1 MHTFGCICIYRSS
14 YKVYHFRKTWR
25 DKKKL
30 NFCTFVQYILCPLT
44 QYIYYSLNNQYNIDC
59 YFVLFNIFVHTKFRI
74 IIFILREENTNFSLS
89 LSLTHTHSRLLLL
102 PSLFTL
108 FTLHTHTH
116 IHTKFF
122 LTLSY
127 LHNISISKLYTTSIF
142 NISKSLLSFS

>member
-1 MHTFGCICIYRSS
+1 MYVCSVYIMSS
-14 YKVYHFRKTWR
+14 YSV
-25 DKKKL
+25 
-30 NFCTFVQYILCPLT
+30 
-44 QYIYYSLNNQYNIDC
+44 YIYYSLNNQYNIDC

-89 LSLTHTHSRLLLL
+89 LSLSHTHTLVSSYFPLSSLS
-102 PSLFTL
+102 SLFT
-108 FTLHTHTH
+108 HTQ